1 MHNNTTPQTIDNDA
15 RSILERLADAL
26 RNRNTPVDV
35 EAADAERRRAN
46 RRARIVAFAP
56 MTAGGA
62 RRYRRANRTAPAR
75 PRVRPTI
82 VDGKFVDATN

>member
-1 MHNNTTPQTIDNDA
+1 MHNNTMPIDNDA

-26 RNRNTPVDV
+26 RNRDTP
-35 EAADAERRRAN
+35 DALERRRAN